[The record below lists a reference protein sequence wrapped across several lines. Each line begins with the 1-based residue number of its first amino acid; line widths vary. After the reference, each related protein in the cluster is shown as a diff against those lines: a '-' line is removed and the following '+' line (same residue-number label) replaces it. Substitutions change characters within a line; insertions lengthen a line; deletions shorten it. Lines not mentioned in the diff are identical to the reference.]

1 MSAGKRYKFNGSTI
15 AITTAFANI
24 SPNDSI
30 AAVTKAN
37 PAVVT
42 ETAHGRLTGDVIKID
57 DAGGMTELNDRV
69 IVIERIDANSYKLLG
84 VDSTA
89 YGTYTGGGKVH
100 VATLSNF
107 CELKGYNRQGAAS
120 PELDATTICSE
131 AAEYETGLP
140 DFGTTQLDFNFAPR
154 TAIQIAIASF
164 YDGDNAGQQMAVRID
179 LPNSGGFM
187 VLVGTIQQ
195 TSEQAAVNGL
205 WAGSLTI
212 RNTGKRYDFDAA

>member
-1 MSAGKRYKFNGSTI
+1 MSAGIRVKFQGSTI
-15 AITTAFANI
+15 AISTAFANV

-30 AAVTKAN
+30 ASVTKAN

-42 ETAHGRLTGDVIKID
+42 ETLHGRVTGDVIKID
-57 DAGGMTELNDRV
+57 DAAGMTELNDR
-69 IVIERIDANSYKLLG
+69 IYVIERIDANSYKLLG
-84 VDSTA
+84 VDSSA
-89 YGTYTGGGKVH
+89 YGTYTSGGKVY
-100 VATLSNF
+100 ATTFSNF

-154 TAIQIAIASF
+154 TAIQQAIASF
-164 YDGDNAGQQMAVRID
+164 YNGDNAGQQIAVRID
-179 LPNSGGFM
+179 LPNSRGRM
-187 VLVGTIQQ
+187 VQIGTIQQ
-195 TSEQAAVNGL
+195 TSEQAAVNQL
-205 WAGSLTI
+205 WTGSLTI